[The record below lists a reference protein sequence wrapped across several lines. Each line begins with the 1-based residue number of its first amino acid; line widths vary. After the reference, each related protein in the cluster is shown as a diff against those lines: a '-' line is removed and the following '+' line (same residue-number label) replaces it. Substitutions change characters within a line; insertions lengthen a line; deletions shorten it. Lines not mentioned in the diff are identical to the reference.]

1 MLRHNQKIHVSKATQ
16 EQCSCNYQ
24 KIFFFSENL
33 QKNWT
38 LTFFH
43 QNIFFFLFFF
53 SLSYNYNAPA
63 SLLIEGNTL
72 LIAAVRYKNVE
83 ATRLLLNVGHSEPS
97 CHNKKGNTALHYAAA
112 SGNVQIVN
120 LLLKKNLKT
129 TTAGTA
135 TNNTTYVGKK

>member
-1 MLRHNQKIHVSKATQ
+1 MNKVSKATQ
-16 EQCSCNYQ
+16 EQCSCSYQ
-24 KIFFFSENL
+24 KILFIFRKVAEKLDADFFSL
-33 QKNWT
+33 KY
-38 LTFFH
+38 FFSP
-43 QNIFFFLFFF
+43 IFFF

-63 SLLIEGNTL
+63 SLFIEGNTL

-129 TTAGTA
+129 TTPGTA